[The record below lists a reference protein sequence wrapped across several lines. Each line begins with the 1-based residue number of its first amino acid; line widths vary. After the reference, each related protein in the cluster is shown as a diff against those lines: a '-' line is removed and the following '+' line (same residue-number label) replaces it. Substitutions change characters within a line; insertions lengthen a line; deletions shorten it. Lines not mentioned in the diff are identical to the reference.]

1 MKYLKLFEQFIN
13 EARAPKELPL
23 INKIFGDP
31 GDPKDVPG
39 GKKTYSSYIEN
50 IEKQLR
56 SQLPSD
62 FKNLWLNSVDLLTTK
77 KAFTNL
83 GNCSFTSAD
92 GKWNNQYVRFY
103 IDNDLNVSN
112 VVPVPHSQINNTYFP
127 RQYGKSK
134 QVFFDSHTSYK
145 LQILSMDI
153 NKNNFDESQKFYL
166 NQLAS
171 APETRKN
178 PVKISKD
185 LLKNIDRL
193 NQPTK

>member
-83 GNCSFTSAD
+83 GNCSFT
-92 GKWNNQYVRFY
+92 RF
-103 IDNDLNVSN
+103 DNFFLFCIKMVLFY
-112 VVPVPHSQINNTYFP
+112 YF
-127 RQYGKSK
+127 YFCCFSCCCLL
-134 QVFFDSHTSYK
+134 FNSICS
-145 LQILSMDI
+145 L
-153 NKNNFDESQKFYL
+153 YL
-166 NQLAS
+166 CLRNS
-171 APETRKN
+171 
-178 PVKISKD
+178 
-185 LLKNIDRL
+185 
-193 NQPTK
+193 